1 MRYPS
6 VAMAV
11 ATLIAALL
19 APATPAAERNGSEHK
34 SGGAGKSTGL
44 LIDDAAKDAGAK
56 VALIQV
62 AGGNGGGNGGGNAGG
77 NSEVPP
83 GKRCDPNDP
92 RPGCQPLPKSP
103 KK

>member
-19 APATPAAERNGSEHK
+19 APATPAAERSGSEQK

-56 VALIQV
+56 VALIEV
-62 AGGNGGGNGGGNAGG
+62 ADGNGGGNGGGN
-77 NSEVPP
+77 SKVPP

-103 KK
+103 KR

>member
-19 APATPAAERNGSEHK
+19 APATPAAEQSGSERK

-44 LIDDAAKDAGAK
+44 LIDGAAKDAGAK
-56 VALIQV
+56 VGLINV
-62 AGGNGGGNGGGNAGG
+62 AGGNGGGNGGGN
-77 NSEVPP
+77 SEVPL
-83 GKRCDPNDP
+83 GKRCDPSDP

>member
-11 ATLIAALL
+11 ATLVAALL
-19 APATPAAERNGSEHK
+19 SPATTAAERSGSERK

-44 LIDDAAKDAGAK
+44 LIDGKARDAGATAFSASK
-56 VALIQV
+56 KPKCKDKKDKHK
-62 AGGNGGGNGGGNAGG
+62 
-77 NSEVPP
+77 ECPP
-83 GKRCDPNDP
+83 P
-92 RPGCQPLPKSP
+92 SP